1 MCTLCVPPLLCYTT
15 SLRTSVV
22 CSIQCP
28 PLSLVQAKVET
39 FNQRLINK
47 GTLKTSYIPP
57 YLFSLRI
64 SFPPSLPPLTPPLF
78 LLGVEEEV
86 YQLDVDLSS
95 LHFTHHPLFSV
106 EHVMAARLQQACDQL
121 KKRQR
126 NEMAE
131 YHSEKVLLEG
141 VGGGRDEG
149 VEAWGSKE

>member
-1 MCTLCVPPLLCYTT
+1 MYLMCASFTLLHKST
-15 SLRTSVV
+15 SAV
-22 CSIQCP
+22 CSNQCP

-57 YLFSLRI
+57 RLFSLRI
-64 SFPPSLPPLTPPLF
+64 SFPPSLPPLPLL
-78 LLGVEEEV
+78 LLGAEEEV
-86 YQLDVDLSS
+86 YQLDIDLSS

-131 YHSEKVLLEG
+131 YHSEKVHW
-141 VGGGRDEG
+141 GRRG
-149 VEAWGSKE
+149 WKG

>member
-1 MCTLCVPPLLCYTT
+1 MD
-15 SLRTSVV
+15 
-22 CSIQCP
+22 I
-28 PLSLVQAKVET
+28 
-39 FNQRLINK
+39 
-47 GTLKTSYIPP
+47 
-57 YLFSLRI
+57 
-64 SFPPSLPPLTPPLF
+64 
-78 LLGVEEEV
+78 
-86 YQLDVDLSS
+86 DLSS

-131 YHSEKVLLEG
+131 YHSEKVLSEG